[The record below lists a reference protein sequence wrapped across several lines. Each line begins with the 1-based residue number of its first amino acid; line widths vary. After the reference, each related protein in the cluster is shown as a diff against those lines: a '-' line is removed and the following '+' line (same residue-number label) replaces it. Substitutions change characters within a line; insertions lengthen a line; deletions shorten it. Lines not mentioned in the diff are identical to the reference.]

1 MSLRFRFNRSGDRR
15 PAAGLRNGFAAECRG
30 GSVLF
35 RPQRRIPPEQAAFLY
50 LGKIMGN
57 VIMGIP
63 AISNFKKNKFF
74 GVIVLVVL
82 AILFWALFR
91 IASPA
96 NFGSVK
102 LMTDYLQTSIQYAVG
117 GCGLYFIVVMGL
129 FDFSIGANIVLSS
142 VVGVLLSRYTG
153 YFGLIFGCIF
163 CGVLIGAFNGF
174 FYTKL
179 RIPSMIVTVGLMLI
193 LESVA
198 NYAISFDPSA
208 ARGKLSEVRG
218 FPALLAFNH
227 APWNYV
233 VAFAAFLLMV
243 FILRFTRIGT
253 YCNAIGSNEA
263 VAKNM
268 GINVEK
274 YKFIGFVLLHFFV
287 GIMALL
293 TVSYGKGMLPVTGMT
308 SMDRNFRP
316 LMGTFFGIAFK
327 KYGCPV
333 TAIVIG
339 EFIIVM
345 IFNGLVALNV
355 PTTINDFITGAVL
368 LAIVT
373 LTNRGKIGTVVK

>member
-1 MSLRFRFNRSGDRR
+1 MEN
-15 PAAGLRNGFAAECRG
+15 
-30 GSVLF
+30 
-35 RPQRRIPPEQAAFLY
+35 
-50 LGKIMGN
+50 
-57 VIMGIP
+57 
-63 AISNFKKNKFF
+63 ISNTVKKNILFDLILTGGVFARFKKSRFF
-74 GVIVLVVL
+74 GVVTLVVL
-82 AILFWALFR
+82 AILCWGFFKFF
-91 IASPA
+91 SPQ
-96 NFGSVK
+96 NFGTSK
-102 LMTDYLQTSIQYAVG
+102 LMFDYLQTSIQYAVG

-142 VVGVLLSRYTG
+142 MVGVLLSRNLG
-153 YFGLIFGCIF
+153 YAGLIG
-163 CGVLIGAFNGF
+163 GTLVTGALIGCFNGI
-174 FYTKL
+174 FYSKL

-198 NYAISFDPSA
+198 NYVVGLDTSGFP
-208 ARGKLSEVRG
+208 GKLTKSSI
-218 FPALLAFNH
+218 LAFNH
-227 APWNYV
+227 APWNYI
-233 VAFAAFLLMV
+233 AAFFSFVLMV

-253 YCNAIGSNEA
+253 YCNAIGSNEL

-293 TVSYGKGMLPVTGMT
+293 TVSYGKGMLAVTGMT
-308 SMDRNFRP
+308 SMDRNFKP

-339 EFIIVM
+339 EFIITM
-345 IFNGLVALNV
+345 IFNGLVALDV
-355 PTTINDFITGAVL
+355 PTTINDFVTGAVL

-373 LTNRGKIGTVVK
+373 LTNRGRRGSVVK